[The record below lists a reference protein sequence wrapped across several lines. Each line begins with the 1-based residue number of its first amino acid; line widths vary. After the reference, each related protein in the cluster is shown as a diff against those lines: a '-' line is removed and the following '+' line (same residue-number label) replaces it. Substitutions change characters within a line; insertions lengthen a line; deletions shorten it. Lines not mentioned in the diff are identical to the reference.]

1 MSFFPRREFDD
12 FAREGQEAPASDV
25 ASKTVDVGTAL
36 FPQPFAVAVAV
47 FKLGRAVWKARHASD
62 TAQAGERPQPLDPDI
77 AAERGLQAD
86 IANERMTDHDL
97 ANVRAATQELD
108 DARRELTQDADE
120 RRAIDVRRAER
131 LDETGAAAQRELHR
145 GMDERASF
153 RREEQLGSHPDRPDS
168 DSQRLRVDSAAAR
181 EQAESRHTSRV
192 EEIRQDRDFGQRAD
206 EGAAERGASRSWR
219 PGAHRSAEAAEARQ
233 QPSPQVPV
241 SAEMRREARSEQLKR
256 DAPRWSD
263 DTDPRPWESRREET
277 DLRVAREIYRDI
289 GQQLSY
295 ERQVEADFQTERD
308 MERVADR
315 QLAATTTDPQIL
327 AHLDARKAQRGK
339 EEQAM
344 LKREEERQNVG
355 RPADEHANRMT
366 SPAGTQ
372 LPADLRRQAETD
384 RTKEWHDSQ
393 TRLEATGHHPPD
405 PGPPGPSPSPPPSPP
420 ASASISA
427 TAPPPGEET
436 PQQSHHGQDAGPHG
450 QPEASEPV
458 SAEMRREA
466 RSEQLKRDAPRWSD
480 DTDPRPWESR
490 REETDL
496 RVAREIYR
504 DIGQQLSY
512 ERQVEADFQTERDM
526 ERVADRQLAA
536 TTTDPQILAHLDA
549 RKAQRGKEEQA
560 MLKREEE
567 RQNVGRPA
575 DEHANRMTSPAGT
588 QLPAD
593 LRRQAET
600 DRTKEWH
607 DSQTRLEATGHHPP
621 DPGPPG
627 PSPSPPPSP
636 PASASISATAPPPGE
651 ETTQQVESAEQ
662 ELRAEQVEQDLAQP
676 ISTSAA
682 ETPRA
687 QEAPEDA
694 VNADPAANPASAPVS
709 TSAVQG
715 ATDQSALRADT
726 VTTDETDTVTT
737 DETDTVSTD
746 ETDTVATDEADT
758 VTEDEPS
765 QAPAPEEDPETH

>member
-108 DARRELTQDADE
+108 DARHELTQDADE

-436 PQQSHHGQDAGPHG
+436 PQQ
-450 QPEASEPV
+450 
-458 SAEMRREA
+458 
-466 RSEQLKRDAPRWSD
+466 
-480 DTDPRPWESR
+480 
-490 REETDL
+490 
-496 RVAREIYR
+496 
-504 DIGQQLSY
+504 
-512 ERQVEADFQTERDM
+512 
-526 ERVADRQLAA
+526 
-536 TTTDPQILAHLDA
+536 
-549 RKAQRGKEEQA
+549 
-560 MLKREEE
+560 
-567 RQNVGRPA
+567 
-575 DEHANRMTSPAGT
+575 
-588 QLPAD
+588 
-593 LRRQAET
+593 
-600 DRTKEWH
+600 
-607 DSQTRLEATGHHPP
+607 
-621 DPGPPG
+621 
-627 PSPSPPPSP
+627 
-636 PASASISATAPPPGE
+636 
-651 ETTQQVESAEQ
+651 VESAEQ